1 MDFLWIDKISDLD
14 DHMGAINFMELNS
27 NVCLGSL
34 YHITLLCN
42 DRGPTENDD
51 RGGFLV
57 VKGIKEHNPSEA
69 NNKEYNCV
77 KRKHVAF
84 YF

>member
-1 MDFLWIDKISDLD
+1 MIEVLQ
-14 DHMGAINFMELNS
+14 N
-27 NVCLGSL
+27 
-34 YHITLLCN
+34 
-42 DRGPTENDD
+42 ENDD

-57 VKGIKEHNPSEA
+57 IKGIKEHNPSEA